1 MGLSNEGLMRNYG
14 FDGSDHYRFA
24 RIF

>member
-1 MGLSNEGLMRNYG
+1 LGFTNEGLMKNYG

-24 RIF
+24 RIY